1 MNILRRQTL
10 LGWLIV
16 VAGFAVIGAGWG
28 GVQSTPVVAVQL
40 AYLASGGLVGVALV
54 VLGTGLQHNDDLRAI
69 REVVEELRDRFDDL
83 EHDVSDAKEILHQDR
98 VSAPSRMSGAHSKRG
113 GSGGAVPRSNRS
125 RAS

>member
-1 MNILRRQTL
+1 MNIMRRQTL

-16 VAGFAVIGAGWG
+16 VAGFTVIGAGWA

-54 VLGTGLQHNDDLRAI
+54 VLGTGLQRHDDLRAI

-83 EHDVSDAKEILHQDR
+83 EHDVIETKEYVQTPT
-98 VSAPSRMSGAHSKRG
+98 SSRRRGAAG
-113 GSGGAVPRSNRS
+113 PRRQ

>member
-1 MNILRRQTL
+1 MNIMRRQTL

-16 VAGFAVIGAGWG
+16 VAGFAVIGAGWA

-54 VLGTGLQHNDDLRAI
+54 VLGTGLQRQDDQRAT

-83 EHDVSDAKEILHQDR
+83 EHDVADIKEALGE
-98 VSAPSRMSGAHSKRG
+98 GA
-113 GSGGAVPRSNRS
+113 
-125 RAS
+125 RASSPRRRGPRAS

>member
-1 MNILRRQTL
+1 MNIMRRQTL

-16 VAGFAVIGAGWG
+16 VAGFAVIGAGWA

-54 VLGTGLQHNDDLRAI
+54 VLGTGLQRQDDQRAT

-83 EHDVSDAKEILHQDR
+83 EHDVADIKEALGE
-98 VSAPSRMSGAHSKRG
+98 GA
-113 GSGGAVPRSNRS
+113 
-125 RAS
+125 RASSSRRKGPRAS